1 MRFWKKADL
10 AGEGIKE
17 QVLGGQV
24 KDTTQQDNGHSEKKV
39 SLFVPPGHFYSPIPD
54 LNEIRQNEEKVFQ
67 RRPRTIPGIELNEEA
82 QLQLFEKFKKYYYT
96 LPFRAEKTKGLRYYF
111 ENPAFSYA
119 DGIFL
124 YSMIRHVKPKKI
136 IEVGSGYSSAA
147 TLDTNELFFDGAI
160 KCTFIEPYPD
170 LLLSLMK
177 KGDEDRVT
185 IISSKLQNVS
195 LNVFSELSAGDI
207 LFIDSTHVS
216 KTNSDVNYVFF
227 ELLPFLA
234 EGVYI
239 HIHDITFPFEY
250 PKEWVYEGR
259 AWNEA
264 YLLRAFLQYNS
275 AFEIVFFYDFLQHFY
290 RERFAAEM
298 PLVLK
303 NSGASLR
310 SVATTCFRLSPIASS
325 TVP

>member
-1 MRFWKKADL
+1 MN
-10 AGEGIKE
+10 E
-17 QVLGGQV
+17 
-24 KDTTQQDNGHSEKKV
+24 

-54 LNEIRQNEEKVFQ
+54 LNEIRQNEEKIFQ
-67 RRPRTIPGIELNEEA
+67 CRPRTVPGVELNEEA
-82 QLQLFEKFKKYYYT
+82 QLQLFEEFTKYYDT
-96 LPFRAEKTKGLRYYF
+96 LPFKAEKGEGQRYYF

-147 TLDTNELFFDGAI
+147 TLDTNELFFDDVI
-160 KCTFIEPYPD
+160 KCTFIEPYPT
-170 LLLSLMK
+170 LLMSLMK
-177 KGDEDRVT
+177 EGDRDRVT
-185 IISSKLQNVS
+185 VLSSKLQDVS

-216 KTNSDVNYVFF
+216 KTNSDVNYIFF
-227 ELLPFLA
+227 ELLPSLA

-239 HIHDITFPFEY
+239 HLHDIMFPFEY

-275 AFEIVFFYDFLQHFY
+275 AFEVVFFYNFLQHFH
-290 RERFAAEM
+290 RERLADAM
-298 PLVLK
+298 PLILK
-303 NSGASLR
+303 NPGGSIWLR
-310 SVATTCFRLSPIASS
+310 KKFNSQLA
-325 TVP
+325 